1 MLVIND
7 ETLSDAVELTRSLVR
22 IPSMNPPGNEDE
34 IADFVQD
41 VLQGVGIEST
51 RVPLEKGRSSIVA
64 RIPGKNSGSIVLC
77 GHLDTVRAD
86 EHEWSHPPF
95 AAELEGD
102 RIYGLGAADMKS
114 GVAVILQIARE
125 LVQQGITPEQ
135 DVVLALTA
143 DEEHAY
149 RGAATVAKSGLIDD
163 AKFLFIAEPTGGNG
177 YIGQKG
183 ELWVEATFTGKAAHG
198 SVPELGR
205 SAILPAARF
214 ILSLQEEARGWL
226 PAPGRGRTSLNIGEI
241 RGGTQVNIVPAQ
253 TMVRIDSRTVSQ
265 AARDEVL
272 EAIERLGNEAAR
284 AGGTRFSM
292 KVLNDKAPIVS
303 DPQDPWIRR
312 FLQAVYP
319 GREVSPE
326 IAPYSTDAVSIIP
339 VLGIPV
345 GIYGPGSIAQAHQ
358 PDEYVEI
365 GSIHAALQVLA
376 RFINDGSTYNK
387 VR

>member
-1 MLVIND
+1 M
-7 ETLSDAVELTRSLVR
+7 
-22 IPSMNPPGNEDE
+22 
-34 IADFVQD
+34 
-41 VLQGVGIEST
+41 
-51 RVPLEKGRSSIVA
+51 
-64 RIPGKNSGSIVLC
+64 
-77 GHLDTVRAD
+77 
-86 EHEWSHPPF
+86 
-95 AAELEGD
+95 
-102 RIYGLGAADMKS
+102 
-114 GVAVILQIARE
+114 
-125 LVQQGITPEQ
+125 
-135 DVVLALTA
+135 
-143 DEEHAY
+143 
-149 RGAATVAKSGLIDD
+149 
-163 AKFLFIAEPTGGNG
+163 
-177 YIGQKG
+177 
-183 ELWVEATFTGKAAHG
+183 
-198 SVPELGR
+198 
-205 SAILPAARF
+205 
-214 ILSLQEEARGWL
+214 
-226 PAPGRGRTSLNIGEI
+226 
-241 RGGTQVNIVPAQ
+241 NIVPTQ

-376 RFINDGSTYNK
+376 RFMNDGSTYNK
-387 VR
+387 